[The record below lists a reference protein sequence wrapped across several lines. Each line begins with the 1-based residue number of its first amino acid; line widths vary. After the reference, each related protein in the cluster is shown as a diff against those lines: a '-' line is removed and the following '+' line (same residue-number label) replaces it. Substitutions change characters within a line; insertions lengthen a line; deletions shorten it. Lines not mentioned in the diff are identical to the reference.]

1 MTININPELLKAGE
15 KRGQKR
21 SAELM
26 KALKAG
32 EERGKIRA
40 AANSPSAKGA
50 EPQKA
55 QTPVNVIKM
64 GEGGANAP
72 QTQQMSART
81 TPQEERGLFAKWLE
95 RRKASE
101 LGQNYMP
108 EVTAEDK
115 INSQMQQLRQ
125 ENAQAALLA
134 AAKAAQTVSGKLQEY
149 GAARRERVLQN
160 NPELSNEGYNARIKQ
175 AVDAA
180 VTPGQQKSMQLYAKE
195 SELIQ
200 KYLNARTAE
209 ERQTAEWELKT
220 LRGYLPGSYKR
231 MSRVQGAVGGG
242 IAGMEAGV
250 AKALNPL
257 GEGKAEEVM
266 RNVAAADVKGKEGL
280 NGIGRLAY
288 DAAQTVTG
296 NLAALAVAGA
306 TGGAVNP
313 LLTMGAAAAGQ
324 GVQKAKQQG
333 ASDQQ
338 ALLSGLVQGTVEAAF
353 EKLPLDNLYKLYGK
367 GAKGVISGNAAVYLA
382 AVAKQAGIEGSTEML
397 TTYAQNLADLAI
409 WEKEQNPELNMNE
422 WLAATLKEM
431 AYSGVLG
438 AVVGGAM
445 GAPAAVMNVNADMQA
460 QKNAPA
466 SVAETKEE
474 QTPTAAEN
482 QAETGANA
490 PLVGQDTEPLRVG
503 KATVIKKPYAGVTP
517 QNVNGAPAPQKTAE
531 IGQAALDAA
540 QQMINEAR
548 EDGHF
553 ASTMKGILRT
563 VFSHNGGQRAVR
575 LQNVHFDN
583 APYEAMVNKSVA
595 DKVAS
600 DPNMTAEKLAVFQQL
615 DEVLSGAEFVG
626 SGEYG
631 KGNVGKAS
639 RVIRYDYFENE
650 VAVAGQPY
658 VITFDVEVYKDTNN
672 LRTYK
677 VINEMSLQPLTA
689 TPGPQPGAANGEGS
703 FANNSI
709 ANSLA
714 KSNGK
719 AEEFGGQSEDET
731 VAVPAARAEE
741 WSKAEKVAAAL
752 GVKLAPM
759 EGLADGEYA
768 DGVVRL
774 NVNSEQPLMK
784 LLVHELTHH
793 IENSGYYA
801 ALADY
806 VERYISGTMKLDAK
820 AMQRD
825 LAAEYAAGGVELDE
839 DGARRELV
847 AKFCEQK
854 LFGDEAAIERLANTE
869 RSLFERIYEWV
880 QDMLVRLRGT
890 AAEAELRRIEKLY
903 IKAAQSTGS
912 TDRIDKKKAAEVVL
926 PSKNIS
932 VTETIGRTSA
942 ADDSITDSGQ
952 ESNSRLMQ
960 NVGKVQYSIN
970 PDFARQIDEWDGQSY
985 VAFNMGRTSD
995 VLQSIGVDSRKII
1008 WHSNKIAQILS
1019 KHIGMTR
1026 EIIKQVPEILENP
1039 IAVLKSQQAE
1049 SRIAI
1054 FGEVRDANNAPVLAV
1069 LELEP
1074 AKQNGRLL
1082 NLNVV
1087 ASAYGKDSNP
1097 AGFIRNSEVLYLDS
1111 NKNRTDKWLQ
1121 SFRLQLPS
1129 GDTTYGSM
1137 GSITYQD
1144 GKVKIVGTPYSQL
1157 MQNGGENTGKN
1168 SQKSLGSSFDE
1179 LAKQQRAA
1187 AREEAEM
1194 LAAEAAEK
1202 VKEKISA
1209 EAVKN
1214 EVYRENWAG
1223 YDRNEF
1229 ENAILRLY
1237 GVPKGSR
1244 GEARN
1249 LIKEFAKR
1257 MTVNNLVSGRDCYEL
1272 SCALYELG
1280 GKEDNGYAQANPGLK
1295 EQMLGYQIY
1304 VPADVRANIEDF
1316 DNIRKRRRLNLR
1328 TTHKQSPF
1336 SILSIDDV
1344 YDELQAEYGA
1354 ASFPDQ
1360 DNQTAKLQQL
1370 LAVRDRLEPSFES
1383 WTEMDERLG
1392 ADSHGYLLTE
1402 LKREA
1407 AEYVKLRLQ
1416 KLAEKNQNEADG
1428 SPKDIAIVK
1437 ELLNEEESKNAD
1449 VDAREFL
1456 WAREM
1461 TSPTM
1466 GLTLY
1471 NKDLGRALDKL
1482 AGDNAELRKT
1492 MGALI
1497 ERPLLEL
1504 KRQRAMHEQ
1513 QLLDDL
1519 YVKMGELG
1527 IKAGSKE
1534 SAAVQKFGE
1543 GRRLA
1548 TKADGKLPYTQKD
1561 FDEDMK
1567 QLGEVKLDS
1576 TYAKAKVAKLKREYK
1591 KWLADGKRPYK
1602 GNETVPYTLADLQRE
1617 FPDKWQKI
1625 VEASEYIRGVYD
1637 ELFDSTN
1644 ETLQRIYPHSAE
1656 EIQQQVAAKLASRDR
1671 CKQRAERLAEDIAT
1685 NRERLERA
1693 EQEYARYEMRGLQE
1707 KAKRTAAVIRMLKK
1721 TTENMQQQLENSLT
1735 AADRY
1740 ESMAMH
1746 LHHLYESGDAQRR
1759 HRMTKRA
1766 NYFHHY
1772 NEEGALHNLWQAII
1786 EPAEIDSKLAAISA
1800 DTKPNSRFWG
1810 AMEQRKGARYREDA
1824 VGGLLRYIPAACNKI
1839 YIDPYIAGGRK
1850 IVKGVAEATEDT
1862 RNANGFLKWYTEF
1875 LNNLAGK
1882 SHPVDRILTDQANR
1896 KVVRIARVANSQ
1908 VRRNMICGNLGS
1920 FVAQWFNLPNAMF
1933 YIGSPKAWAGAFK
1946 DLAEYLF
1953 KQGSARELQDMSGFL
1968 TERFMDRKISRFNTG
1983 AMAVPGRFAE
1993 WLLTFGDEMVS
2004 RLIWF
2009 AALRQ
2014 KQRVLLGD
2022 EQTRLDPVAY
2032 ADEITRRCVGG
2043 RGVGEVPLNQQAELM
2058 KMVAPFQLEVNNQW
2072 QLMKEMLVGKELSG
2086 RQKAGAWARM
2096 MLLMFVM
2103 NSLAEYLRG
2112 SGVGF
2117 DPLGAV
2123 VDVVMDAVNGAD
2135 DEEEITLAGRA
2146 QQLGLRLMGETLSA
2160 MPMGAEV
2167 TAAIFTEE
2175 SDRQKRFGEAD
2186 PTRFGTGSLLGQKLG
2201 AFAFDIAT
2209 GEDVSD
2215 SGFALATSLLMP
2227 GYGGQLGKTLGTLQD
2242 MGWAPKVTLGIKDG
2256 FKFDVEK
2263 GSFSDSGRY
2272 RFSIDTDNLMNVDTL
2287 TNVAKG
2293 LALGR
2298 WGTAEAQAYIED
2310 GMNPLSEKVTEAAR
2324 SFRDEYGM
2332 ELADYAAIYKA
2343 ARDVK
2348 GDKDKKG
2355 NSIQPG
2361 SAKEQKGEG
2370 KSASLKKKQL
2380 IDRMAKDIGQ
2390 RGKQQLY
2397 VDMGVSEKVW

>member
-1 MTININPELLKAGE
+1 MTININAELLKAGE

-21 SAELM
+21 NAELM

-40 AANSPSAKGA
+40 AANSLSTKGA

-64 GEGGANAP
+64 GEGGANSP
-72 QTQQMSART
+72 QTHQINTRT
-81 TPQEERGLFAKWLE
+81 NTQEERGLFAKWLE

-101 LGQNYMP
+101 LGQNYLP
-108 EVTAEDK
+108 QETAEDK
-115 INSQMQQLRQ
+115 INSQMQKLRQ

-134 AAKAAQTVSGKLQEY
+134 VAKGAQTVSGKLQEY
-149 GAARRERVLQN
+149 GDNRRERILQN
-160 NPELSNEGYNARIKQ
+160 ESELINEGYNARIKQ
-175 AVDAA
+175 TVDAA
-180 VTPGQQKSMQLYAKE
+180 VTPEQRQSMQLYARE

-200 KYLNARTAE
+200 KYLNAGTAE
-209 ERQTAEWELKT
+209 ERASAERELKT
-220 LRGYLPGSYKR
+220 LRGYLPESYKR

-490 PLVGQDTEPLRVG
+490 PLVGQEDKHTPAELQVMTEYQAAVDSKLLGFVQKVIS
-503 KATVIKKPYAGVTP
+503 KAADIPKRFELKGMSNRAAEDIWRLTGVNTY
-517 QNVNGAPAPQKTAE
+517 GFKTAIE
-531 IGQAALDAA
+531 PRAVQHIVNRHGANGQADQSMADSADIARVQYVLDNYDNVEYSGRSEAYTT
-540 QQMINEAR
+540 NENGRSKTAKTVTFTKKI
-548 EDGHF
+548 DGHYY
-553 ASTMKGILRT
+553 
-563 VFSHNGGQRAVR
+563 VVEAVP
-575 LQNVHFDN
+575 DTK
-583 APYEAMVNKSVA
+583 AK
-595 DKVAS
+595 
-600 DPNMTAEKLAVFQQL
+600 TA
-615 DEVLSGAEFVG
+615 
-626 SGEYG
+626 
-631 KGNVGKAS
+631 
-639 RVIRYDYFENE
+639 
-650 VAVAGQPY
+650 Y
-658 VITFDVEVYKDTNN
+658 VVSAYKN
-672 LRTYK
+672 R
-677 VINEMSLQPLTA
+677 SLQPVSGQAPALRPETQHTNA
-689 TPGPQPGAANGEGS
+689 PV
-703 FANNSI
+703 NNSI
-709 ANSLA
+709 ANA
-714 KSNGK
+714 VVKSNGG
-719 AEEFGGQSEDET
+719 AEEFIGQSENET

-741 WSKAEKVAAAL
+741 WSKAEKVAASL

-759 EGLADGEYA
+759 EGVADGEYA

-774 NVNSEQPLMK
+774 NVNSEQPLMR

-793 IENSGYYA
+793 IESSGYYA

-806 VERYISGTMKLDAK
+806 AERYISGVLKLDAK
-820 AMQRD
+820 TMQRD
-825 LAAEYAAGGVELDE
+825 LAAEYAAGGVKLDE
-839 DGARRELV
+839 EGARRELV

-890 AAEAELRRIEKLY
+890 AAEAELRRMEKLY
-903 IKAAQSTGS
+903 IKAAHSTGS
-912 TDRIDKKKAAEVVL
+912 TDRSGVQYR
-926 PSKNIS
+926 
-932 VTETIGRTSA
+932 IGRTSRNQSFVEVEDDILAGIPQEEWVSVVKKNLKQKFPDGIIVGNNEIVIDGQSRQEMTYSKYMQWLYNNDPQLQADKLRATNNADEILLAA
-942 ADDSITDSGQ
+942 ADWVNEGLNHPRKDRIVDFARGNVLLRVGSQDYSADVVVGTRKNGTMVLYDVLNLLPTSFTEKETNAAISTNPSPGAARSTASVSTNSIADSGQ
-952 ESNSRLMQ
+952 ESNSQ
-960 NVGKVQYSIN
+960 NKNVN
-970 PDFARQIDEWDGQSY
+970 NNGQ
-985 VAFNMGRTSD
+985 
-995 VLQSIGVDSRKII
+995 
-1008 WHSNKIAQILS
+1008 
-1019 KHIGMTR
+1019 
-1026 EIIKQVPEILENP
+1026 
-1039 IAVLKSQQAE
+1039 KST
-1049 SRIAI
+1049 
-1054 FGEVRDANNAPVLAV
+1054 D
-1069 LELEP
+1069 
-1074 AKQNGRLL
+1074 QNG
-1082 NLNVV
+1082 
-1087 ASAYGKDSNP
+1087 
-1097 AGFIRNSEVLYLDS
+1097 
-1111 NKNRTDKWLQ
+1111 
-1121 SFRLQLPS
+1121 
-1129 GDTTYGSM
+1129 
-1137 GSITYQD
+1137 
-1144 GKVKIVGTPYSQL
+1144 
-1157 MQNGGENTGKN
+1157 
-1168 SQKSLGSSFDE
+1168 QKSLGSSFDE

-1229 ENAILRLY
+1229 ENAVLRMY
-1237 GVPKGSR
+1237 GVPKGRR

-1249 LIKEFAKR
+1249 LIRDFAKR
-1257 MTVNNLVSGRDCYEL
+1257 MTVGNVVSGKECYEL
-1272 SCALYELG
+1272 SCVLYEMG
-1280 GKEDNGYAQANPGLK
+1280 GKEDNSYAEENPGLK
-1295 EQMLGYQIY
+1295 EQMLGYKIY
-1304 VPADVRANIEDF
+1304 VPADVRANVGDF
-1316 DNIRKRRRLNLR
+1316 DAIKKRRRLNLH
-1328 TTHKQSPF
+1328 TTQKQQP
-1336 SILSIDDV
+1336 LSIDEV

-1360 DNQTAKLQQL
+1360 DNQTAKLRQL

-1383 WTEMDERLG
+1383 WTEMDERHG
-1392 ADSHGYLLTE
+1392 TDSHGYLLSE

-1416 KLAEKNQNEADG
+1416 KLAEKNRNEADAK
-1428 SPKDIAIVK
+1428 PKDIPDVK
-1437 ELLNEEESKNAD
+1437 EFLNEEESKNAD

-1466 GLTLY
+1466 GMTLY

-1527 IKAGSKE
+1527 IKAGSDE
-1534 SAAVQKFGE
+1534 SAAVQKYGE

-1548 TKADGKLPYTQKD
+1548 TNKDGKLPYTQQD

-1567 QLGEVKLDS
+1567 QLAEVKLDS

-1656 EIQQQVAAKLASRDR
+1656 EVERQVADKLASRDR
-1671 CKQRAERLAEDIAT
+1671 CKLRARRLSEDIAT

-1693 EQEYARYEMRGLQE
+1693 EQEYARYEVRGLQE

-1721 TTENMQQQLENSLT
+1721 TTENMQRQLENSLT

-1746 LHHLYESGDAQRR
+1746 LHHLYESGDALRR
-1759 HRMTKRA
+1759 HRLTKRA

-1772 NEEGALHNLWQAII
+1772 NEEGAVHNLWQAII

-1800 DTKPNSRFWG
+1800 DTKPYSRFWG

-1862 RNANGFLKWYTEF
+1862 RNANRFLKWYTEY

-1896 KVVRIARVANSQ
+1896 KVVRIAKIAHSQ
-1908 VRRNMICGNLGS
+1908 ARKNMILGNLGS

-1983 AMAVPGRFAE
+1983 VMAVPGRFAE

-2009 AALRQ
+2009 AAVRQ

-2022 EQTRLDPVAY
+2022 EQMQLDPVAY

-2058 KMVAPFQLEVNNQW
+2058 KIVAPFQLEVNNQW

-2112 SGVGF
+2112 SGVGSDF
-2117 DPLGAV
+2117 LGAV
-2123 VDVVMDAVNGAD
+2123 VDVVMDAVSGAD

-2167 TAAIFTEE
+2167 AAAIFTEE
-2175 SDRQKRFGEAD
+2175 SDRQKLFGEAD

-2201 AFAFDIAT
+2201 AFTFDILT

-2215 SGFALATSLLMP
+2215 SGFELATSLLMP

-2242 MGWAPKVTLGIKDG
+2242 MGWAPKVTLGVKDG